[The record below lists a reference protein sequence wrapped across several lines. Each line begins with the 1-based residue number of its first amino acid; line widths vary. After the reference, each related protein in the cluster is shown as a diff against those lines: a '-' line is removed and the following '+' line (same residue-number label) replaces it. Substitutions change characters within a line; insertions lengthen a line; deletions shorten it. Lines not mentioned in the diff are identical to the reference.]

1 MRIEGFYPT
10 GYTSVPHSF
19 IDRYMISANGEFVKT
34 YLLLL
39 RISEGGDF
47 SLPDLA
53 DKLQQT
59 EKDVQRAIKF
69 WASQGLLRVV
79 EKGGEIES
87 VSVLFPPA
95 EEGPEVMSAQAGTS
109 ITGGAARREA
119 APREPGS
126 GEAPPKA
133 ASRSYS
139 AAQLAALKEKQDFD
153 QLLFALE
160 HYLGRTLTPRDVDIM
175 AYLYD
180 GLGFPGEVLEY
191 LAEYC
196 VDRWEREEKKL
207 DHHLMRYMEKVA
219 LNWHSKGVLTLEQ
232 AKKQTAQ
239 FAQESASFVAV
250 TKALGLKNRQLTEN
264 ECRRVVS
271 WMDDLNMPQEL
282 ILEAC
287 ERTIRKKN
295 TADFRYTEGI
305 LKSWQKG
312 GIASLEALKNWEASR
327 PQKGEK
333 EADQDT
339 YLSPLQSVDYT
350 KLLTKKD

>member
-19 IDRYMISANGEFVKT
+19 IDRYMAGANGEFVKT

-39 RISEGGDF
+39 RVSEGGDF
-47 SLPDLA
+47 SVPDLA

-59 EKDVQRAIKF
+59 EKDVQRAIRF

-79 EKGGEIES
+79 EKGQEIES
-87 VSVLFPPA
+87 VFVLFPPGEEVPELPEA
-95 EEGPEVMSAQAGTS
+95 EIQQAK
-109 ITGGAARREA
+109 APA
-119 APREPGS
+119 AP
-126 GEAPPKA
+126 AK
-133 ASRSYS
+133 SYS
-139 AAQLAALKEKQDFD
+139 AAQLKELKEKQDFD

-160 HYLGRTLTPRDVDIM
+160 HYLGRTLSPRDVDIM

-180 GLGFPGEVLEY
+180 GLGFSGEVLEY

-196 VDRWEREEKKL
+196 VDRWEREEKKK
-207 DHHLMRYMEKVA
+207 DHYLMRYMEKVA
-219 LNWHSKGVLTLEQ
+219 LNWHSQGVQTLEQ

-239 FAQESASFVAV
+239 FAMESASFAAVA
-250 TKALGLKNRQLTEN
+250 KALGLKNRQLTEN
-264 ECRRVVS
+264 ECRRVTA
-271 WMDDLNMPQEL
+271 WMDDLKMPQEL

-295 TADFRYTEGI
+295 TPDFRYTEGI
-305 LKSWQKG
+305 LKSWKNE
-312 GIASLEALKNWEASR
+312 GISSREALKKWEEAR
-327 PQKGEK
+327 PKKGGKEPEK
-333 EADQDT
+333 EA
-339 YLSPLQSVDYT
+339 YLSPLETVDYT

>member
-39 RISEGGDF
+39 RISESGDF
-47 SLPDLA
+47 SVPDLA

-59 EKDVQRAIKF
+59 EKDVHRALKF

-79 EKGGEIES
+79 EKDQEIES

-95 EEGPEVMSAQAGTS
+95 EFSQEGGFSAAGS
-109 ITGGAARREA
+109 QDGQKEA
-119 APREPGS
+119 APAAGAPARS
-126 GEAPPKA
+126 GGKN
-133 ASRSYS
+133 YS
-139 AAQLAALKEKQDFD
+139 ARELKALKEKQDFD

-160 HYLGRTLTPRDVDIM
+160 HYLGRTLSPRDVDIM

-196 VDRWEREEKKL
+196 VDRWEREDKKL
-207 DHHLMRYMEKVA
+207 DYHLMRYMETVA
-219 LNWHSKGVLTLEQ
+219 LNWHSRGAVTLEK
-232 AKKQTAQ
+232 AKQQTAQ
-239 FAQESASFVAV
+239 FALESASYGAVA
-250 TKALGLKNRQLTEN
+250 KALGLKNRQLTDK
-264 ECRRVVS
+264 ECRRVNA
-271 WMDDLNMPQEL
+271 WMDELKMPQEL

-295 TADFRYTEGI
+295 TPDFRYIEGI
-305 LKSWQKG
+305 LKSWQKE
-312 GIASLEALKNWEASR
+312 GIASLKALDAWEEAR
-327 PQKGEK
+327 PKKEETKDAKGEEDYLRSLK
-333 EADQDT
+333 EA
-339 YLSPLQSVDYT
+339 DYT
-350 KLLTKKD
+350 KLLRKKD

>member
-19 IDRYMISANGEFVKT
+19 IDRYMVSANGEFVKT

-39 RISEGGDF
+39 RVSEGGDL
-47 SLPDLA
+47 SVPDLA

-69 WASQGLLRVV
+69 WAAQGLLRVV
-79 EKGGEIES
+79 EKGSEIES

-95 EEGPEVMSAQAGTS
+95 EGVPRDGLPPEGMAGSSPTAKRDQ
-109 ITGGAARREA
+109 GQK
-119 APREPGS
+119 EPSPMAS
-126 GEAPPKA
+126 G
-133 ASRSYS
+133 RSYT
-139 AAQLAALKEKQDFD
+139 AEQLKQMKENQDFD

-160 HYLGRTLTPRDVDIM
+160 HYLGKALTPRDVDIM

-196 VDRWEREEKKL
+196 VERWEREEKKK

-219 LNWHSKGVLTLEQ
+219 LNWHSQGAVTLER
-232 AKKQTAQ
+232 AKQQTAR
-239 FAQESASFVAV
+239 FALESASFTAEG
-250 TKALGLKNRQLTEN
+250 KALGLKNRQLTDS
-264 ECRRVVS
+264 ECRRVS
-271 WMDDLNMPQEL
+271 GWMEEMKMPQEL

-287 ERTIRKKN
+287 ERTIQKKN
-295 TADFRYTEGI
+295 TPDFRYTEGI
-305 LKSWQKG
+305 LKCWQKE
-312 GIASLEALKNWEASR
+312 GIDSLETLKKREEER
-327 PQKGEK
+327 PGK
-333 EADQDT
+333 EAEEKGKEGRG
-339 YLSPLQSVDYT
+339 YLRPLQEIDYS
-350 KLLTKKD
+350 KLLSKKD

>member
-19 IDRYMISANGEFVKT
+19 IDRYMAGANGEFVKT

-39 RISEGGDF
+39 RVSEGGDF
-47 SLPDLA
+47 SVPDLA

-59 EKDVQRAIKF
+59 EKDVQRAIRF

-79 EKGGEIES
+79 EKGQEIES
-87 VSVLFPPA
+87 VFVLFPPG
-95 EEGPEVMSAQAGTS
+95 EEMPA
-109 ITGGAARREA
+109 GAAEA
-119 APREPGS
+119 AEQP
-126 GEAPPKA
+126 AKMA
-133 ASRSYS
+133 ASPAKSYS
-139 AAQLAALKEKQDFD
+139 AEQLKKLKEKQDFD

-180 GLGFPGEVLEY
+180 GLGFSGEVLEY

-196 VDRWEREEKKL
+196 VDRWEREEKKK

-219 LNWHSKGVLTLEQ
+219 LNWHSQGVQSLEQ
-232 AKKQTAQ
+232 AKKQTAR
-239 FAQESASFVAV
+239 FALESASYIAVA
-250 TKALGLKNRQLTEN
+250 KALGLKNRQLTEK
-264 ECRRVVS
+264 ECRYVNN
-271 WMDDLNMPQEL
+271 WMDDLKMPQEL

-295 TADFRYTEGI
+295 TPDFPYTEGI
-305 LKSWQKG
+305 LKSWQKDGISSREALKKQEESRPRKG
-312 GIASLEALKNWEASR
+312 GKAPAEEAYLDSLEA
-327 PQKGEK
+327 
-333 EADQDT
+333 
-339 YLSPLQSVDYT
+339 VDYS